1 MDSDDY
7 LMLSGI
13 QHFAFCKRQWALIHL
28 EQLWKENQFT
38 FHGRQMH
45 KNVDNPC
52 FTESKGDV
60 LISRAVPLVS
70 HDLKITGI
78 ADVVE
83 FHRSES
89 GISIPG
95 KQGFWSVFPVE
106 YKAGKKKAGKWDDVQ
121 LCAQALCLEE
131 MCRCSIDWGSI
142 YYGKT
147 RRRVDVIFDEELRSL
162 VRNLVAQMYELYDSG
177 STPRAVYEKQCES
190 CSLIDFCLPR
200 ASERN
205 VSVGSY
211 VNSLF
216 GGRHA

>member
-52 FTESKGDV
+52 FTESRGDV